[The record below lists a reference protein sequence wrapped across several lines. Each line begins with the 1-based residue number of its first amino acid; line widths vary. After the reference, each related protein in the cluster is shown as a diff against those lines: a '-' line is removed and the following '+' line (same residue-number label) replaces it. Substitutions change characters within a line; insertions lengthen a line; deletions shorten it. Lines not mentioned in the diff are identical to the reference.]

1 MSELRW
7 YITVHAV
14 IICLCYLTSLFLC
27 AGVFVLQNNA
37 VKRMLQ
43 QDCKICLQVC
53 TITIF
58 ILSLER
64 QYSQDSTSQVKA
76 GMSEFLSS

>member
-58 ILSLER
+58 ILSLVTKG
-64 QYSQDSTSQVKA
+64 SIPKIVQVR
-76 GMSEFLSS
+76 

>member
-43 QDCKICLQVC
+43 QDCKIYLQVC

-58 ILSLER
+58 K
-64 QYSQDSTSQVKA
+64 YSQDSTSQVKA
-76 GMSEFLSS
+76 GMPEFLSS